1 MTFESRTAPLLQV
14 KNLNLRYSS
23 APGPVTILQDV
34 SFELGRG
41 EIVGIIGESGAGKST
56 LGNAILGLLAP
67 GFQRMSGSIEL
78 DGRPINA
85 MQGTGDTMA
94 GGGDAIRGR
103 RISAIFQDH
112 TASLDPLMSV
122 GAQVQETILAINASV
137 SRREARARAIAL
149 MTRVGIPE
157 PERRYGNYPHQFS
170 GGQRQRAVIA
180 VALAGSADIIIADEP
195 TSALDATVQKQILKL
210 LRTLVDDTG
219 ISIVL
224 VTHDMGVVSEITD
237 RVLVMRK
244 GRVVE
249 QDRTSVILDA
259 PANDYTRSLLAAV
272 PRLRIS
278 AAAGCTQTSGS
289 GTVPAE
295 AGEGQGH
302 DNLAI
307 SNKAGKETIPA
318 GIHGRAPHL
327 PGPGS
332 VAAAAGNGPENGNR
346 SISTN
351 AGADN
356 TMLLVA
362 KGVSKTFSRQG
373 FAWDLSRNKASFALR
388 NVSIEL
394 PRGAITGIVGE
405 SGSGKTT
412 IGRIIAGLD
421 MAPAGTVTIGKDAF
435 DVSKRGGRNGL
446 LGRVQM
452 IFQDPSVS
460 LNPRMSAGET
470 LREAIRFGAKAGR
483 EDEPADA
490 ATMMDRLGLAR
501 SLLSRYPHQLSG
513 GQKQRICI
521 ARALLARPQIIIAD
535 EPTSALDVSVQAEII
550 ELLKDTITA
559 QHMTMVFISHDL
571 AVVQQLCGCVYIFK
585 DGQVVDSGS
594 SDFVFTHSTHPYTR
608 TLIDARPARFT
619 C

>member
-1 MTFESRTAPLLQV
+1 MTFESRTTPLLQV

-67 GFQRMSGSIEL
+67 GFQRVSGSIEL
-78 DGRPINA
+78 DGRPV
-85 MQGTGDTMA
+85 DTMA
-94 GGGDAIRGR
+94 GDGDAIRGR

-122 GAQVQETILAINASV
+122 GAQVEETILAINASV
-137 SRREARARAIAL
+137 SRRQARARAIEL
-149 MTRVGIPE
+149 MARVGIPE

-180 VALAGSADIIIADEP
+180 IALAGSADIIIADEP

-249 QDRTSVILDA
+249 QDRTAVILDA

-278 AAAGCTQTSGS
+278 PAAGKGKVHGNATISTRTGNDTTS
-289 GTVPAE
+289 TN
-295 AGEGQGH
+295 AGVGQENGRKASSTDASEGEVNSSKTGWA
-302 DNLAI
+302 D
-307 SNKAGKETIPA
+307 AGA
-318 GIHGRAPHL
+318 
-327 PGPGS
+327 
-332 VAAAAGNGPENGNR
+332 GPENG
-346 SISTN
+346 
-351 AGADN
+351 N

-362 KGVSKTFSRQG
+362 KGVSKTFARQG
-373 FAWDLSRNKASFALR
+373 FAWGLSRNKPSFALR

-470 LREAIRFGAKAGR
+470 LREAIRFGAKAGP

-571 AVVQQLCGCVYIFK
+571 AVVQQLCSCVYIFK
-585 DGQVVDSGS
+585 DGQVVDAGS
-594 SDFVFTHSTHPYTR
+594 SDFVFSQSTHPYTR
-608 TLIDARPARFT
+608 TLIDARPGRFT

>member
-1 MTFESRTAPLLQV
+1 MTFESRTTPLLQV

-67 GFQRMSGSIEL
+67 GFQRVSGSIEL
-78 DGRPINA
+78 DGRPV
-85 MQGTGDTMA
+85 DTMA
-94 GGGDAIRGR
+94 GDGDAIRGR

-137 SRREARARAIAL
+137 SRRQARARAIEL
-149 MTRVGIPE
+149 MARVGIPE

-307 SNKAGKETIPA
+307 S
-318 GIHGRAPHL
+318 
-327 PGPGS
+327 
-332 VAAAAGNGPENGNR
+332 
-346 SISTN
+346 TN

-373 FAWDLSRNKASFALR
+373 FAWGRCRNKASFALR

-421 MAPAGTVTIGKDAF
+421 TAPAGTVTIGKDAF

-470 LREAIRFGAKAGR
+470 LREAIRFGARPGP

-571 AVVQQLCGCVYIFK
+571 AVVQQLCSCVYIFK

>member
-34 SFELGRG
+34 SFELGRS

-67 GFQRMSGSIEL
+67 GFQRVSGSIEL
-78 DGRPINA
+78 DGRPV
-85 MQGTGDTMA
+85 DTMA
-94 GGGDAIRGR
+94 GDGDAIRGR

-137 SRREARARAIAL
+137 SRRQARARAIEL
-149 MTRVGIPE
+149 MARVGIPE

-180 VALAGSADIIIADEP
+180 VALAGSPDIIIADEP

-237 RVLVMRK
+237 RVLVMRR

-278 AAAGCTQTSGS
+278 PAAGKGKVHGNATISTSTGAGKANSKETTSTRTSAGQGHASEGEVNSS

-295 AGEGQGH
+295 
-302 DNLAI
+302 
-307 SNKAGKETIPA
+307 
-318 GIHGRAPHL
+318 
-327 PGPGS
+327 
-332 VAAAAGNGPENGNR
+332 
-346 SISTN
+346 

-373 FAWDLSRNKASFALR
+373 FAWGLSRNKSSFALH

-421 MAPAGTVTIGKDAF
+421 TAPAGTVTIGKDAF

-452 IFQDPSVS
+452 IFQDPAVS

-470 LREAIRFGAKAGR
+470 LREAIRFGARPGP

-571 AVVQQLCGCVYIFK
+571 AVVQQLCSCVYIFK